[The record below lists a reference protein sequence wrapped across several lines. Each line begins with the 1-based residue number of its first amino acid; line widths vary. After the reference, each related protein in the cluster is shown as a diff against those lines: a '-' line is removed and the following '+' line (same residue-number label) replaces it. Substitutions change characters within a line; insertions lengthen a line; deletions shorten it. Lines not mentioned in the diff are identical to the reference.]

1 MNSESSNSEGL
12 PLRVKDLRVSYGD
25 RVVSHIP
32 SLELAA
38 GQSIGIVGES
48 GSGKSSALMAMLGLS
63 STTGAQ
69 PTGLV
74 TVSGVDM
81 LADTPQ
87 ARSMLG
93 WDIGLVMQSPQSSLN
108 PTMKLR
114 NLARAAL
121 RRHGVSKE
129 DADKRIT
136 EAASIVRLDERVLG
150 RYPHEI
156 SGGQAQRFVIAL
168 AVAQRVRCIL
178 ADEPTSAL
186 DVTVQAEVI
195 TLLNRLRHEEG
206 IAMLLISH
214 DLPVVSELT
223 DYVLV
228 MRNGEVVE
236 EGKTPQVFGNPQNE
250 YTKSLLASV
259 PEWQTERP
267 RKNAWTS

>member
-1 MNSESSNSEGL
+1 MNNPSHDEL
-12 PLRVKDLRVSYGD
+12 PLKVKDLRVSYGE

-38 GQSIGIVGES
+38 GKSIGIVGES

-63 STTGAQ
+63 STTGAR
-69 PTGLV
+69 PTGSVL
-74 TVSGVDM
+74 VSGVNM
-81 LADTPQ
+81 LADTPR

-93 WDIGLVMQSPQSSLN
+93 WDIGLIMQSPRSSLN

-114 NLARAAL
+114 TLARAAL
-121 RRHGVSKE
+121 GRHGVSRQE
-129 DADKRIT
+129 ADERIAA
-136 EAASIVRLDERVLG
+136 AASIVHLDEGVLA
-150 RYPHEI
+150 RYPHEV

-195 TLLNRLRHEEG
+195 ALLNRLRHEEG

-228 MRNGEVVE
+228 MRDGQVVE
-236 EGKTPQVFGNPQNE
+236 EGETSQVFSAPHNE

-259 PEWQTERP
+259 PDWQTERP
-267 RKNAWTS
+267 RKNAWIS